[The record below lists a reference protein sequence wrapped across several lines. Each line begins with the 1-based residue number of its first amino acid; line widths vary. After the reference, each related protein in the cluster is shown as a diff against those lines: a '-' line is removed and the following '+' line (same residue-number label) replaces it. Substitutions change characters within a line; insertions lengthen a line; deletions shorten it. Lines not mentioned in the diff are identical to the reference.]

1 MGIKIPQYFPKNDES
16 WKQYFRIDTKK
27 CTPYLYTDKE
37 GNILFVVYVDR
48 SQKSGKKVYQG
59 SRANGL
65 WVKENLWTKL
75 EGYKLPLYRSHV
87 LANTTKPIALGE
99 GESVVEHGQSLF
111 PQFEWT
117 TFQGG
122 RTAWRPSHDEDGEV
136 IDKIDWSL
144 LHGREV
150 YIVSDIDA
158 DGKGKREFAA
168 LSRYLTEFKGVNAK
182 FVNLPTFSEIQKWY
196 EEEHGEQY
204 EKKSHDIADG
214 FLEEFTKENFLE
226 RIKSAKPTKPLPE
239 YHDIFRDL
247 LKHKWYFIASSGKLY
262 YDVPRDRYAKAEEID
277 NLYKRDKTLKAKAS
291 SWLNSNNIPWVDQQT
306 FRPGGDLIIY
316 EKGLRLLNKYRKP
329 KFPYIEKDDLKDIS
343 KWRNHIKHIL
353 SNDDPKIFRALE
365 DIIASDLRFPEKNRT
380 YAVILFSGQGVETML
395 LMV

>member
-204 EKKSHDIADG
+204 EKNLMI
-214 FLEEFTKENFLE
+214 
-226 RIKSAKPTKPLPE
+226 
-239 YHDIFRDL
+239 L
-247 LKHKWYFIASSGKLY
+247 LTDF
-262 YDVPRDRYAKAEEID
+262 
-277 NLYKRDKTLKAKAS
+277 
-291 SWLNSNNIPWVDQQT
+291 
-306 FRPGGDLIIY
+306 
-316 EKGLRLLNKYRKP
+316 
-329 KFPYIEKDDLKDIS
+329 
-343 KWRNHIKHIL
+343 
-353 SNDDPKIFRALE
+353 
-365 DIIASDLRFPEKNRT
+365 
-380 YAVILFSGQGVETML
+380 
-395 LMV
+395 